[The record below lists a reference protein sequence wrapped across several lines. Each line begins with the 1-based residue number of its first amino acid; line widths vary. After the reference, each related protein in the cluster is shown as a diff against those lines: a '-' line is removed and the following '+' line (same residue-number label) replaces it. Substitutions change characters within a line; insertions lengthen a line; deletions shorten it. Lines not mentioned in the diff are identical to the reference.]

1 MPSPFPGF
9 DPFIE
14 AQDRWHS
21 FHTAFIAVCCES
33 LNERLPENYYAT
45 VEERVLLDAS
55 DPQEPE
61 ARKIFHRVGPD
72 AAIQRSS
79 TEFDDAGSA
88 SAESTHSINTGQAEI
103 ATLAPR
109 TLPQSVV
116 TLDQPTQK
124 LIEVRGLP
132 NHELVTTIE
141 LLSPSN
147 KRAGDD
153 RTAYLAKRV
162 DLLRHGVNTVDID
175 VLLNGQ
181 RLPLLV
187 PLPTGDFHA
196 FVTRAVSN
204 RDCLVYSWSVRDT
217 LPTILIPL
225 KENAAEVSLNLQAI
239 FTRVYDRN
247 RYPIQLRYDRPI
259 PSALSQADREWVAA
273 LLQSFSR

>member
-1 MPSPFPGF
+1 MPSPFPGL

-21 FHTAFIAVCCES
+21 FHTAFIAACCES

-55 DPQEPE
+55 DPLAPD
-61 ARKIFHRVGPD
+61 ARKIFHRLGPD
-72 AAIQRSS
+72 TAIQQS
-79 TEFDDAGSA
+79 
-88 SAESTHSINTGQAEI
+88 SAESRGAIAEDEGGNV
-103 ATLAPR
+103 AALMPR
-109 TLPQSVV
+109 TLPQSIV

-124 LIEVRGLP
+124 LVEVRGLP

-162 DLLRHGVNTVDID
+162 DLLRHGINIVDID
-175 VLLNGQ
+175 LLLNGQ
-181 RLPLLV
+181 RLPLLA
-187 PLPTGDFHA
+187 PLPPGDFHA
-196 FVTRAVSN
+196 FVTRAMSH
-204 RDCLVYSWSVRDT
+204 RDCLVYSWSVRET
-217 LPTILIPL
+217 LPTIKIPL
-225 KENAAEVSLNLQAI
+225 KESKSAVTLNLQAL

-247 RYPIQLRYDRPI
+247 RYPLQLRYDRPI
-259 PSALSQADREWVAA
+259 PSGLSESDREWAA
-273 LLQSFSR
+273 SLLKPTAK